1 MENVPKLPP
10 EPIQKQPDNRRLKFI
25 ITIEGK
31 QGSGKTT
38 AGALITE
45 ALQKYRPVYKEGSV
59 FKVAVFDN
67 GKVPT
72 HEQLKE
78 RLTQDGSNVV
88 LIIKP
93 IGTGGY

>member
-1 MENVPKLPP
+1 MKDIPELPEQLQAKP
-10 EPIQKQPDNRRLKFI
+10 ERDNRRLRFV
-25 ITIEGK
+25 ITIEGE
-31 QGSGKTT
+31 QGSGKTI
-38 AGALITE
+38 ASALIAE

-78 RLTQDGSNVV
+78 RLSQDNSNVAV
-88 LIIKP
+88 IVKSF
-93 IGTGGY
+93 